1 MRYMYE
7 LIYSIIQNDENKW
20 NFVYVDRF
28 TIFSSEL
35 KECKIVCNWREKGGE
50 RVMKCTCNKGSRNV
64 VSHRNHL
71 Q

>member
-28 TIFSSEL
+28 TIFF
-35 KECKIVCNWREKGGE
+35 K
-50 RVMKCTCNKGSRNV
+50 
-64 VSHRNHL
+64 
-71 Q
+71 